1 MIKAAILALPLLGLG
16 ACASQVGYFGDDR
29 ANQQL
34 GSAVRQ
40 NIAAQTV
47 NPTPSNEP
55 VVASGVRVAGA
66 VVDYQADKTE
76 KPASSGTSAVQA
88 SAAE

>member
-1 MIKAAILALPLLGLG
+1 MIKASLFTLSLLGLG
-16 ACASQVGYFGDDR
+16 ACASQIGYDGDER

-47 NPTPSNEP
+47 NPTPSNQA

-66 VVDYQADKTE
+66 VTAYQADKAE
-76 KPASSGTSAVQA
+76 KPASSGTSSMQT